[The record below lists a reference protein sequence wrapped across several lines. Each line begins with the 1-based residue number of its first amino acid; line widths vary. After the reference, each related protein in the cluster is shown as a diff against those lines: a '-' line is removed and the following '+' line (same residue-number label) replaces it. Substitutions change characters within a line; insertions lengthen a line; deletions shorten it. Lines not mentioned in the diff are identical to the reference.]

1 MADTEVKIVEE
12 NNGNDVSDEPIA
24 KKQKLDASVESAVEA
39 EHDVSQGD
47 KAADATD
54 LQKEIIDQVEY
65 YFGDSNLYRDK
76 FMQAE
81 LEKKEGWV
89 CCFCYRCCNSTI
101 NANVYMCVCNLDLF
115 MMCIWTE

>member
-12 NNGNDVSDEPIA
+12 NNGNDAVEEPSA
-24 KKQKLDASVESAVEA
+24 KKQKLDVPEVVKSEESPIEA
-39 EHDVSQGD
+39 ENNDINGD
-47 KAADATD
+47 KAANATE

-89 CCFCYRCCNSTI
+89 CY
-101 NANVYMCVCNLDLF
+101 Y
-115 MMCIWTE
+115 